1 MIKPAIKVNSI
12 EPKVVYG
19 FVENEIYRAQIF
31 EEESKHLEFKD
42 RLVPVITFM
51 RDNGIKPD
59 QAMSYFE
66 RLSYSFGI
74 MNISPI
80 NSNDSSFANVT
91 GSIFVHKRNS
101 ALMKMGNRFYDVNN
115 PGIFISKKFS
125 EGKEDNSFVGFLAD
139 SKSID
144 SIILLVDDD
153 MNLTGEIC
161 FAFEIADID
170 EYINRGNS
178 FIKNSTIFPVCI
190 ISFDENRGDLT
201 VMNRRVFDVPE
212 NEKPT
217 FKPVIHVE
225 ESVKGMN
232 VVKQTKD
239 VVSIL
244 EKVNLDDF
252 IKENFK

>member
-1 MIKPAIKVNSI
+1 MIKPAINVNSM

-31 EEESKHLEFKD
+31 EEEGKYLEFKD
-42 RLVPVITFM
+42 KLVPVITFM

-80 NSNDSSFANVT
+80 DSNDSSFFNVI

-101 ALMKMGNRFYDVNN
+101 ALMKMGNRFYDANN

-139 SKSID
+139 SKSVD
-144 SIILLVDDD
+144 SVILLIDDD

-170 EYINRGNS
+170 EYINRDNS
-178 FIKNSTIFPVCI
+178 FIENSTIFPVYI
-190 ISFDENRGDLT
+190 VSSDEDRGDLT

-212 NEKPT
+212 GEKPT

-232 VVKQTKD
+232 IVEQTKD
-239 VVSIL
+239 VVGIL
-244 EKVNLDDF
+244 EKVNLDNF
-252 IKENFK
+252 IKENFR

>member
-1 MIKPAIKVNSI
+1 MIKPAINVNSM

-31 EEESKHLEFKD
+31 EEEGKHLEFKD
-42 RLVPVITFM
+42 KLVPVITFM
-51 RDNGIKPD
+51 KDNGIKPD

-66 RLSYSFGI
+66 RLSYSFGV

-80 NSNDSSFANVT
+80 DSNDSSFFNVI
-91 GSIFVHKRNS
+91 GSISVHKRNS
-101 ALMKMGNRFYDVNN
+101 ALMKMGNRFYDTNN

-139 SKSID
+139 SKSVD
-144 SIILLVDDD
+144 SVILLVDDD

-161 FAFEIADID
+161 FAFEIADIN
-170 EYINRGNS
+170 EYINRDNS
-178 FIKNSTIFPVCI
+178 FIENSTIFPVYI
-190 ISFDENRGDLT
+190 VSSNEDRGDLT

-212 NEKPT
+212 GEKLT
-217 FKPVIHVE
+217 FKPVIHAE

-232 VVKQTKD
+232 IVEQTKD
-239 VVSIL
+239 VVDIL
-244 EKVNLDDF
+244 EKINLDNF
-252 IKENFK
+252 IKENFR

>member
-1 MIKPAIKVNSI
+1 MIKPAIKMNSM
-12 EPKVVYG
+12 EPKIVYG

-42 RLVPVITFM
+42 KLVPVITFM
-51 RDNGIKPD
+51 KDNGIKPD

-80 NSNDSSFANVT
+80 NSDDSSFVNII
-91 GSIFVHKRNS
+91 GSIFVHKRNA
-101 ALMKMGNRFYDVNN
+101 ALMKMGNKFYDVNN

-139 SKSID
+139 SKSVE
-144 SIILLVDDD
+144 SVILLVDDD

-170 EYINRGNS
+170 EYINRDNS
-178 FIKNSTIFPVCI
+178 FIENSTIFPVYI
-190 ISFDENRGDLT
+190 VSSDEDRGDLT

-217 FKPVIHVE
+217 FKPVIYVE
-225 ESVKGMN
+225 ESVRGMN
-232 VVKQTKD
+232 IVKQTKD

-244 EKVNLDDF
+244 GKVNLDNF

>member
-1 MIKPAIKVNSI
+1 MIKPAIKINSM

-42 RLVPVITFM
+42 KLIPVITFM
-51 RDNGIKPD
+51 KDNGIKPD

-80 NSNDSSFANVT
+80 NSDDSSFVNII
-91 GSIFVHKRNS
+91 GSIFVHKRNA
-101 ALMKMGNRFYDVNN
+101 ALMKMGNKFYDVNN

-139 SKSID
+139 SKSVE
-144 SIILLVDDD
+144 SVILLVDDD

-170 EYINRGNS
+170 EYINRDNS
-178 FIKNSTIFPVCI
+178 FIENSTIFPVYI
-190 ISFDENRGDLT
+190 VSSDEDRGDLT

-217 FKPVIHVE
+217 FKPVIYVE

-232 VVKQTKD
+232 IVKQTKD

-244 EKVNLDDF
+244 GKVNLDNF